1 MYDAVPSIIFPT
13 ANMKSWSGTQI
24 DSLDNLS
31 SRRIFMQ
38 VGTADTTVG
47 LNVMHQLDSQLSG
60 FYNGANVQFVA
71 TIGAVHTFP
80 TDFDGVGDNLCT
92 ESISPFISN
101 CAYDGA
107 GAVLQWLYGS
117 LNPRNTGKLTGTVVT
132 FDQTGAFGASGMDS
146 TGYLY
151 VPAACQS
158 LATLC
163 RLHVAIHGC
172 LQSHS
177 LIGTKYIDN
186 TGYTMWAGEHK

>member
-13 ANMKSWSGTQI
+13 ANMKSWSGAQI

-47 LNVMHQLDSQLSG
+47 LNVMRQLDSQLSE
-60 FYNGANVQFVA
+60 FYNAANLQFVA

-80 TDFDGVGDNLCT
+80 TDFDRVGDNLCT

-107 GAVLQWLYGS
+107 GAVLQWLYGP
-117 LNPRNTGKLTGTVVT
+117 LNPRNTGNLAGTVVA

-151 VPAACQS
+151 VPIACQG
-158 LATLC
+158 LAILC
-163 RLHVAIHGC
+163 KLHVAIHGC
-172 LQSHS
+172 LQGHS

-186 TGYTMWAGEHK
+186 TGYTMWAGEYK